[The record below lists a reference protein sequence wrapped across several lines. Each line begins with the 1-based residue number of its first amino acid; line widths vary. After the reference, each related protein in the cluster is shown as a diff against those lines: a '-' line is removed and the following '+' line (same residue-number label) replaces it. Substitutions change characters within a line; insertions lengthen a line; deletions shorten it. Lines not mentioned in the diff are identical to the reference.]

1 MPAELPTSSVLPF
14 DLPEWQ
20 PAPTIPLTKAP
31 PELDPADPDLREE
44 DEDIMVRPFRGSPY
58 TITRRPGVVF
68 RTRFC
73 LILT

>member
-1 MPAELPTSSVLPF
+1 MPAELPTSVLPF
-14 DLPEWQ
+14 DLLPDCL
-20 PAPTIPLTKAP
+20 PTMPLTKAP
-31 PELDPADPDLREE
+31 PELDPADLGLREE

-58 TITRRPGVVF
+58 TITHRPGVVF

>member
-1 MPAELPTSSVLPF
+1 MPAELPTSVVPF
-14 DLPEWQ
+14 DLPDWS
-20 PAPTIPLTKAP
+20 TMPLTKAP
-31 PELDPADPDLREE
+31 PELDPTDGLREE

-58 TITRRPGVVF
+58 TITHRPGVVF